1 MRVGIPPPPGAPFPD
16 MNQFAVSGRRRRAEA
31 VTEKQPRKTSG
42 PDMILAR
49 QLKECAEDIAP
60 ILAINIFNRS
70 LNSYRRQETADVS
83 AVFKKDQRYVPAKYR
98 PGLEVIT

>member
-1 MRVGIPPPPGAPFPD
+1 MRLGIPPPWGYPFPD
-16 MNQFAVSGRRRRAEA
+16 MEQFAVSGRRRGVEA
-31 VTEKQPRKTSG
+31 VTEKQPRKTSR
-42 PDMILAR
+42 PDMILG
-49 QLKECAEDIAP
+49 QSLKECAEDLAP
-60 ILAINIFNRS
+60 ILAINIFNVS